1 MNNTQTHTEEVV
13 QTIGSQ
19 NGELAR
25 TLVVVPGREAVSY
38 DIGAG
43 TTLAEVA
50 EAVGVADPGSV
61 PAYNGVNDA
70 LSPGDVIDG
79 QTEVVNFAFKLAGA

>member
-1 MNNTQTHTEEVV
+1 MDTIQTETVER
-13 QTIGSQ
+13 IGDPTA
-19 NGELAR
+19 EAAR

-38 DIGAG
+38 DVAVG
-43 TTLAEVA
+43 TPLSAVA

-70 LSPGDVIDG
+70 LNPGDTIGHD
-79 QTEVVNFAFKLAGA
+79 TEVVNFAFKLAGA